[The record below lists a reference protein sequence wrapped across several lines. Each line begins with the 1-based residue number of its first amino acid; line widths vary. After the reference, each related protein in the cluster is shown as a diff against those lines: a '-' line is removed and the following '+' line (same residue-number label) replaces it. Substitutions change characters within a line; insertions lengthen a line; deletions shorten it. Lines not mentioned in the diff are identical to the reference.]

1 MSAQPNQK
9 KEYKRVSRDEVAKH
23 NKPDDLWIIVDSYV
37 YDLSDFIDVH
47 PGGEAVLQQ
56 PDIAGQDATE
66 TFFGLHNVAILQRP
80 GTQKMI
86 VGQIE
91 GEESEVRYPQAGELS
106 QVPYAE
112 PTWLLPKY
120 KSPYYNESHR
130 RLQREMRTLVDKYV
144 TPEAQV
150 READGKRPDP
160 KLVQMFGKL
169 GLNAMRLGPGKH
181 LHGRK
186 LFADIKPE
194 EFDYFHEMIITQE
207 LTRCGYRGFMDG
219 FNGGMVIGLPPI
231 LNFGSDD
238 LKKEIVEPVLAGEKF
253 ISLAITEAFA
263 GSDVMGLKT
272 YAKKTEDGEH
282 YIVNGTKKW
291 ITNGHF
297 ADYFTTAV
305 RTDEGFGVILIP
317 RALGVETRQLHTS
330 YSTSAGTAF
339 VMFNNIK
346 VPSRYLVGV
355 DGMGIPIVLSNFN
368 HERWVM
374 CCGVSRGSRAVCE
387 VLFKWMM
394 QRKVFGKPLSNQ
406 AVVRQ
411 KLGFL
416 FAQNEACQAYLE
428 NITYQMNNMDYK
440 DQAKHLAGQIALMK
454 AWMTRVS
461 HEVADNGVQIMG
473 GRGLT
478 KTGLGAPIEMYNRT
492 YKFDAILGGTEEI
505 MADLGVRQA
514 IRAFPKDA
522 RL

>member
-1 MSAQPNQK
+1 MSTQPK
-9 KEYKRVSRDEVAKH
+9 TAKVYRRVSRDEVAKH

-130 RLQREMRTLVDKYV
+130 RLQREMRTLVDEHV
-144 TPEAQV
+144 IPES
-150 READGKRPDP
+150 RLRDADGKRPDP
-160 KLVQMFGKL
+160 KLVQMFGRI
-169 GLNAMRLGPGKH
+169 GLNAMQMGSGKH
-181 LHGRK
+181 LLRRK
-186 LFADIKPE
+186 LFADIQPE
-194 EFDYFHEMIITQE
+194 EFDHFHELIIKQE
-207 LTRCGYRGFMDG
+207 FARVSSRGFMVG
-219 FNGGMVIGLPPI
+219 LSGGMVIGLPPI

-238 LKKEIVEPVLAGEKF
+238 LKEEIVEPVLAGEKF

-263 GSDVMGLKT
+263 GSDVRGLKT

-305 RTDEGFGVILIP
+305 RTDEGYAMILIP
-317 RALGVETRQLHTS
+317 RALGVETRPIHTS
-330 YSTSAGTAF
+330 YSSSAGTAF

-346 VPSRYLVGV
+346 VPSRYLVGK

-368 HERWVM
+368 HERWVI
-374 CCGVSRGSRAVCE
+374 CCGVARSSRAACE

-416 FAQNEACQAYLE
+416 LAQVEACQAYLE
-428 NITYQMNNMDYK
+428 NITYQMNNMSYN
-440 DQAKHLAGQIALMK
+440 DQSKYLAGQIALLK
-454 AWMTRVS
+454 AWSTRVA
-461 HEVADNGVQIMG
+461 HEVADNAVQIMG

-478 KTGLGAPIEMYNRT
+478 TTGLGAPIEMYNRT
-492 YKFDAILGGTEEI
+492 YKFDAVLGGSEEI
-505 MADLGVRQA
+505 MSDLGIRQA
-514 IRAFPKDA
+514 IRSYPRGA